1 MTSLENKYD
10 DDADSAGS
18 GVELGFDE
26 WLRST
31 LFCHKLFCL
40 YKLYNVYIY
49 LGRNQKDAAKQ
60 STVEIEATAVVP
72 PSDCDDIGCTNDT
85 TGETFLSCFYQ
96 ASILQFE

>member
-1 MTSLENKYD
+1 MVTKYVIL
-10 DDADSAGS
+10 SQ
-18 GVELGFDE
+18 
-26 WLRST
+26 
-31 LFCHKLFCL
+31 
-40 YKLYNVYIY
+40 YNCIIYINIYIY